1 MRRGAFSAPPP
12 APPAAAAARQAD
24 IGLKPLLAL
33 DPRFELGWG
42 GWQPFTW
49 RDTEAASFERYSA
62 GGRPTLLPIIQIIL
76 NRGVAD
82 GALQRW
88 VSTVQGWDFE
98 RVVPAHLDAP
108 LALGPRQFGEPF
120 DFARNGGN
128 EMRFCDEDQLVES
141 ADCPVGRHRPIGHPG
156 PSEPLGGP
164 LWLRS
169 PPQLQDQVLP
179 LSTTRRTSRCCVRR
193 SAARSLFQSPR
204 RRSAR

>member
-1 MRRGAFSAPPP
+1 MTRSNQARRGRRES
-12 APPAAAAARQAD
+12 
-24 IGLKPLLAL
+24 
-33 DPRFELGWG
+33 EV
-42 GWQPFTW
+42 
-49 RDTEAASFERYSA
+49 ASFERYSA
-62 GGRPTLLPIIQIIL
+62 NGKPTLLPIIQIIL

-141 ADCPVGRHRPIGHPG
+141 ALLDDTAPSATLDHLSRLEARCGSGARLSWRPTP
-156 PSEPLGGP
+156 
-164 LWLRS
+164 
-169 PPQLQDQVLP
+169 DLP
-179 LSTTRRTSRCCVRR
+179 LSTTRRTSRCCARR
-193 SAARSLFQSPR
+193 SAARSPSQSPR